1 MYAEMYP
8 EMEAL
13 QTITMTKAMIKVTTK
28 NLRHCLVV
36 LALLGSTL
44 ASAQSRPEKK
54 RWSKHAVLLAVV
66 QLAATGADA
75 YFTNRNMQRNH
86 GEELD
91 PIERPFV
98 HNPATL
104 TALFATEAAGTI
116 YSSYWLRQ
124 RDHGKMADAGA
135 ASLIASH
142 AYGAAFSSFD
152 FNLWKGSS
160 NGPSTKVISH
170 AEDRRQ

>member
-1 MYAEMYP
+1 
-8 EMEAL
+8 
-13 QTITMTKAMIKVTTK
+13 MTKAMIKVTTK
-28 NLRHCLVV
+28 NFRRCHVV
-36 LALLGSTL
+36 LALLCGTL
-44 ASAQSRPEKK
+44 ASAQDTRPQKK
-54 RWSKHAVLLAVV
+54 RWSKHAVVLAVV

-116 YSSYWLRQ
+116 YSAHWLRQ
-124 RDHGKMADAGA
+124 HDHGKMADAGA

-152 FNLWKGSS
+152 FNLWKA
-160 NGPSTKVISH
+160 P
-170 AEDRRQ
+170 R

>member
-1 MYAEMYP
+1 MYPGTHPEMYP
-8 EMEAL
+8 EMEAIK
-13 QTITMTKAMIKVTTK
+13 TITMTKTITKTITKTMTKLTTK
-28 NLRHCLVV
+28 NLRHCFVV
-36 LALLGSTL
+36 LALLCSTL

-54 RWSKHAVLLAVV
+54 RCSKHAVLLAVV

-124 RDHGKMADAGA
+124 HDHAKMADAGT

-142 AYGAAFSSFD
+142 AYGATFSSFD
-152 FNLWKGSS
+152 FNLWKK
-160 NGPSTKVISH
+160 P
-170 AEDRRQ
+170 R